1 MYICGNINGKTMN
14 NTITTSTQILDTMF
28 NRTYIITSVTE
39 KRVNLDEPNCTY
51 TTSTGRS
58 SSKFF
63 VGHKS
68 FNDYIKTGRWVL
80 VN

>member
-1 MYICGNINGKTMN
+1 MT
-14 NTITTSTQILDTMF
+14 NTITTSTQVLDTMF

-68 FNDYIKTGRWVL
+68 FNDYIETGRWVL

>member
-1 MYICGNINGKTMN
+1 MT

>member
-1 MYICGNINGKTMN
+1 MN

-68 FNDYIKTGRWVL
+68 FNDYIETGRWVL

>member
-1 MYICGNINGKTMN
+1 MN

-28 NRTYIITSVTE
+28 NCTYIITSVTE
-39 KRVNLDEPNCTY
+39 KRVNLDEPNCIY

-63 VGHKS
+63 LGHKS
-68 FNDYIKTGRWVL
+68 FNDNIKSGRWVL

>member
-1 MYICGNINGKTMN
+1 MN